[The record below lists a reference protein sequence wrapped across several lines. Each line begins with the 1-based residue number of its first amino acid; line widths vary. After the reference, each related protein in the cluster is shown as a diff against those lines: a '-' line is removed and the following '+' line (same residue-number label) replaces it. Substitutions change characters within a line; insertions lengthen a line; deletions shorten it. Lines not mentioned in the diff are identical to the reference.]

1 MKHMRNAN
9 ALVTGASR
17 GLGPYICRALASE
30 GVNIVA
36 AARTTDLLEE
46 VAASLRQHG
55 IQSVAVTSDLTVA
68 AERVSLVERAER
80 ALGAIDILINNAG
93 IESEGAFQQ
102 IDSETIQQTVEVN
115 LTAPMH
121 LARMLLPQM
130 MARQLGHIVNIA
142 SVGGKRG
149 APYDAVYCGTK
160 AGLIQWSN
168 ALRLELKGCGVDVS
182 VICPGYVTEVGMF
195 AKFGIDPPVTLGSC
209 TPQQVARGVLQ
220 LLSGNR
226 PEMIVNSRPV
236 RPLLGLG
243 EMFPRFADWMMG
255 ALGIT
260 EFQRRKVETTYEG
273 VAESRR

>member
-36 AARTTDLLEE
+36 AARTTDLLED
-46 VAASLRQHG
+46 VAASLRQEG
-55 IQSVAVTSDLTVA
+55 VQSVAVTSDLAVA

-80 ALGAIDILINNAG
+80 ALGGIDILVNNAG
-93 IESEGAFQQ
+93 IESEGAFLG
-102 IDSETIQQTVEVN
+102 IDDGTIEKTVEVN

-130 MARQLGHIVNIA
+130 IERGHGHVVNMS

-149 APYDAVYCGTK
+149 APFDAVYCGTK
-160 AGLIQWSN
+160 AALIQWSN
-168 ALRLELKGCGVDVS
+168 ALRLELKGTGVTVS

-195 AKFGIDPPVTLGSC
+195 AKFGIDPPIVLGSC

-220 LLSGNR
+220 LVSGNR

-243 EMFPRFADWMMG
+243 EMFPRLADWMMG
-255 ALGIT
+255 ALGVT
-260 EFQRRKVETTYEG
+260 EFQRRKVETTYDG
-273 VAESRR
+273 GDG

>member
-36 AARTTDLLEE
+36 AARTTDLLEK

-55 IQSVAVTSDLTVA
+55 VRSVAVTSDLTVA
-68 AERVSLVERAER
+68 AERVSLVERSER

-93 IESEGAFQQ
+93 IESEGAFLG
-102 IDSETIQQTVEVN
+102 IDDGTIEETVEVN

-130 MARQLGHIVNIA
+130 IERGHGHIVNLS

-160 AGLIQWSN
+160 AALIQWSN
-168 ALRLELKGCGVDVS
+168 ALRLELKGTGVTVS

-195 AKFGIDPPVTLGSC
+195 AKFGIDPPLILGSC
-209 TPQQVARGVLQ
+209 TPHQVARGLIRVI
-220 LLSGNR
+220 SRNR
-226 PEMIVNSRPV
+226 PELIINSRPV

-243 EMFPRFADWMMG
+243 EMFPRLADWMMG

-260 EFQRRKVETTYEG
+260 EFQRRKVETTYG
-273 VAESRR
+273 ARHRRV